1 VIRLAEVEVRKLD
14 PQGRLLIPPE
24 WRRDVLKNSSEVI
37 VMKFKDHIK
46 LTPLTR
52 KSLTEFF
59 DIVEI
64 DVSPAVFVNYHDLRA
79 FLMRK
84 RYEVR

>member
-1 VIRLAEVEVRKLD
+1 LAEVEVRKLD
-14 PQGRLLIPPE
+14 PQGRLLIPPD

-64 DVSPAVFVNYHDLRA
+64 DVSPDVFVNYHDLRA
-79 FLMRK
+79 FLMGK